1 MGQKNMYGSLPPSA
15 PDEVLV
21 APVSDELDEMSVGC
35 TSWQLLSVSLHRA
48 VALGFGIAVSGGR
61 DNPHFTSGDPAVVIS
76 DVVPNG
82 PAWGLLQVNDRI
94 LSANGVSFE
103 SIDYS
108 SAVDI
113 IKNAEHINMI
123 VKRRV
128 AMPIMEF
135 EQRTLK
141 FTLSK
146 SRKKDDFG
154 IVLGCKFYIKE
165 IRNPKLAEKDPG
177 LREGDSVLRINGQS
191 VDGSTLEE
199 VNKWLERSRD
209 KLCLVIQRDV
219 RRGTSRWPSQ
229 NTVYER
235 VGSVSATPRHSPS
248 PMQAHQP
255 LSQRSS
261 HEYINSPRWRDGSL
275 VDERRVSS
283 PAISGP
289 FSANMHAAQVMQP
302 TQFPMPIGEYEY
314 YSRQKPK
321 PDQNGVRTV
330 TFRKVGGSVGIRVIG
345 GNEVGIF
352 VSAVAADS
360 PAALH
365 GVCCGDRIVEVN
377 GRPMRGVTRESA
389 VQLLLALDD
398 HVSLRLEHAR
408 QDFEHVRNSQLG
420 DNFYIRS
427 HFTKEKKS
435 SPLEL
440 SVSDGDIFHVTDTLF
455 GGTVGLWQAAR
466 VYSAN
471 ANKGEPPKG
480 VIPNQSTAESIAR
493 EQRRLCE
500 TKGRGT
506 LLRRKLESR
515 RTKSLPKNVLADPA
529 ELSSS
534 APPPAYERVALNT
547 PSFHRPVVLF
557 GPLADVARSYLL
569 SQFPT
574 RFAEP
579 SPSDYC
585 GGGGASGGAGGGVIR
600 LAALDSVIA
609 SGKHCVLDISL
620 ESVERLQLAQ
630 YAPIVVLIDVDGR
643 SRIRDIRKKLNA
655 PHISSRKL
663 AEQAAQIKKH
673 HAHLLSATVDA
684 TNEEAWFDALRDLV
698 IHLQQRR
705 LWMPEFPPNLPLE
718 DVLLF
723 PLSSKGVNYDSDMES
738 SKGDYAD
745 YSIRRDDSMSR
756 APNPMARSIYD
767 WDNTQSITS
776 SIDSPHP
783 SEPSRPA
790 PTLGWVTLPRRGGAE
805 RPAVDAP
812 AKPHRGMTTNPDVPL
827 PTNPEKRG
835 SLPLPANNGGL
846 SARTSSNDEQPVSPK
861 KEPPTQVTNGHEPP
875 NGRQPSSP
883 GYYHV
888 KQLLNDDSLYHDAR
902 LANEIANVR
911 LREEARLRDDRIRGE
926 QRMQERPQIPL
937 QPPNPDMYAPREE
950 KPQQPQMSPYGNQ
963 QPDGGT
969 PTRFPRGSSQP
980 VTRPAVAPKPQLYT
994 DGVIR
999 NRWDSAT
1006 PEPISRNIDS
1016 PSMLSNSS
1024 AVVPPPRSRDL
1035 QRPSGSNGLSNG
1047 SSSTS
1052 SNGNGQQP
1060 ALDRNGFSPR
1070 KEDGTSHDGQESG
1083 TNAANAEEPT
1093 IVEET
1098 NAMIGSEGGV
1108 LNCPVSGVELRIPK
1122 GAIPAGEK
1130 HEIYVK
1136 VCRDGD
1142 SPPIDKSKGET
1153 LLSPLVMCG
1162 PQGLTFLT
1170 PCELRLPHC
1179 GPVDADGQ
1187 WSFSLKAGEGGDWQQ
1202 MDVQPQKTADS
1213 SEKQFLSVMI
1223 THF

>member
-1 MGQKNMYGSLPPSA
+1 MPSSTEISSSIFLA
-15 PDEVLV
+15 IHTCFVLTYDV
-21 APVSDELDEMSVGC
+21 EQQFV
-35 TSWQLLSVSLHRA
+35 LLQA
-48 VALGFGIAVSGGR
+48 TTLGFGIAVSGGQ

-113 IKNAEHINMI
+113 IKNAEQINMI

-128 AMPIMEF
+128 AMPVMEF

-141 FTLSK
+141 FTLTK

-165 IRNPKLAEKDPG
+165 IRNPKLAEKEPG

-191 VDGSTLEE
+191 VEGSTLEE
-199 VNKWLERSRD
+199 VSKWLERSRD

-219 RRGTSRWPSQ
+219 RRGTSRWSSQ

-248 PMQAHQP
+248 PMLPHQP

-261 HEYINSPRWRDGSL
+261 HEYVNSPRWREGSL
-275 VDERRVSS
+275 TDERRVSS
-283 PAISGP
+283 PAVSSLGVMSSG
-289 FSANMHAAQVMQP
+289 QP
-302 TQFPMPIGEYEY
+302 VSSHFQTVQFPMVSSEYEY
-314 YSRQKPK
+314 YNKSKPK
-321 PDQNGVRTV
+321 PDQNGLRTV

-377 GRPMRGVTRESA
+377 GRSMRGVTRESA
-389 VQLLLALDD
+389 VQQLLALNDQ
-398 HVSLRLEHAR
+398 VTLLLEHAR

-435 SPLEL
+435 SPVEL

-455 GGTVGLWQAAR
+455 GGTVGLWQASR

-471 ANKGEPPKG
+471 VNKGEPLKG

-493 EQRRLCE
+493 EQRRFME
-500 TKGRGT
+500 SKSRGGT
-506 LLRRKLESR
+506 LLRRKLEAR
-515 RTKSLPKNVLADPA
+515 RTKSLPKNVLSDPA
-529 ELSSS
+529 ELSASV
-534 APPPAYERVALNT
+534 PPPAYERVALNT
-547 PSFHRPVVLF
+547 PSFHRPVILF
-557 GPLADVARSYLL
+557 GPLADVARSHLL

-574 RFAEP
+574 RFSEP

-585 GGGGASGGAGGGVIR
+585 GGGAAGSGGVIR
-600 LAALDSVIA
+600 LAAVDSVIA

-643 SRIRDIRKKLNA
+643 SRIREIRKKLNA
-655 PHISSRKL
+655 PHVSSKKL
-663 AEQAAQIKKH
+663 AEQAALIKKH

-705 LWMPEFPPNLPLE
+705 LWMPEFPPCLPLE

-723 PLSSKGVNYDSDMES
+723 PLSSKNANYDSDLES
-738 SKGDYAD
+738 LKGDYSD
-745 YSIRRDDSMSR
+745 YSTRREENAYRPSV
-756 APNPMARSIYD
+756 PIQKGRSTCD
-767 WDNTQSITS
+767 WDNYNKPIINEGDGLSK
-776 SIDSPHP
+776 DSLNP
-783 SEPSRPA
+783 SELSHGYQQLNSMTISRRCNHHVEPPQPSGTEATKRDGY
-790 PTLGWVTLPRRGGAE
+790 LSS
-805 RPAVDAP
+805 
-812 AKPHRGMTTNPDVPL
+812 
-827 PTNPEKRG
+827 PTNSTNRIMEKFER
-835 SLPLPANNGGL
+835 LNATDNDII
-846 SARTSSNDEQPVSPK
+846 SARTSSSASGEGQ
-861 KEPPTQVTNGHEPP
+861 QVIVLPP
-875 NGRQPSSP
+875 NSHEQFNGNETIASRRHPNSP

-888 KQLLNDDSLYHDAR
+888 KQLLNDESLYHDGR
-902 LANEIANVR
+902 LANEFASAR
-911 LREEARLRDDRIRGE
+911 LREEARIRDDRMRGE
-926 QRMQERPQIPL
+926 QRLLYEKSQVPL
-937 QPPNPDMYAPREE
+937 QPPYPDMYSPREE
-950 KPQQPQMSPYGNQ
+950 KSTIPLNVFSNREPSMDNNNSPRKY
-963 QPDGGT
+963 
-969 PTRFPRGSSQP
+969 PRASQANSKP
-980 VTRPAVAPKPQLYT
+980 LVAPKPHIYT
-994 DGVIR
+994 DGLVK
-999 NRWDSAT
+999 NRWPESAT
-1006 PEPISRNIDS
+1006 PESISCIES
-1016 PSMLSNSS
+1016 PSLASNVPVVTAQRQIGFSNGDSS
-1024 AVVPPPRSRDL
+1024 ANNNNHKHRQTLETSRCEETND
-1035 QRPSGSNGLSNG
+1035 
-1047 SSSTS
+1047 
-1052 SNGNGQQP
+1052 
-1060 ALDRNGFSPR
+1060 DRCLF
-1070 KEDGTSHDGQESG
+1070 KENNTDHYNEE
-1083 TNAANAEEPT
+1083 NAENSQEPT

-1098 NAMIGSEGGV
+1098 NAIIGSEGGV
-1108 LNCPVSGVELRIPK
+1108 LNCPTSGVELRIPK
-1122 GAIPAGEK
+1122 GAIPSGET
-1130 HEIYVK
+1130 HDIYVK
-1136 VCRDGD
+1136 VCREGD

-1162 PQGLTFLT
+1162 PQGLNFLT

-1179 GPVDADGQ
+1179 GPMEPDGQ
-1187 WSFSLKAGEGGDWQQ
+1187 WSFSLKAGEGGEWQH
-1202 MDVQPQKTADS
+1202 MDVQPHKATDS
-1213 SEKQFLSVMI
+1213 SDKPFLSVLI